1 MVITQVVSVRTTGP
15 EAAGPAV
22 CHNHHLVALIP
33 AISMLAWAT
42 TRII

>member
-1 MVITQVVSVRTTGP
+1 MVMTQVVGVRTTGP

-22 CHNHHLVALIP
+22 CHNHLVALIP

>member
-1 MVITQVVSVRTTGP
+1 MAMTQVVSVRTTGP
-15 EAAGPAV
+15 EAAGSAV
-22 CHNHHLVALIP
+22 CHSHLVALIP